1 MMQLRYLLS
10 IIYREN
16 FVLKVEVARVS
27 CCPVSRTHGC
37 DWQHAWWSFGCF
49 EFSQVLIGWESLTV
63 VLLC

>member
-49 EFSQVLIGWESLTV
+49 EFSQVL
-63 VLLC
+63 